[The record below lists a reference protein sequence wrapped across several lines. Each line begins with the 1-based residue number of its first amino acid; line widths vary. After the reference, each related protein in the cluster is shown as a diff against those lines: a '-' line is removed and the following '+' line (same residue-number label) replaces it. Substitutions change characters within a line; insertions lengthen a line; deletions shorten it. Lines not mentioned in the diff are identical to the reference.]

1 MRKLFIPLLAALALP
16 TALSAE
22 PIPKISDYELLS
34 TRGER
39 FEFLCPKERYKEDGK
54 NKKRKLYKECWF
66 ELNEDHM
73 NLMDMQKIKRDDEVI
88 VIAGK
93 DKGKRGTVKRVLENR
108 FVVSGVNMIKR
119 HTKPNPM
126 AGNQGG
132 IVEREAPIHAS
143 NVAIFN
149 SETGKADRVG
159 FQVKEDGTKVRIYKS
174 TQTQIDA

>member
-1 MRKLFIPLLAALALP
+1 
-16 TALSAE
+16 
-22 PIPKISDYELLS
+22 
-34 TRGER
+34 
-39 FEFLCPKERYKEDGK
+39 
-54 NKKRKLYKECWF
+54 
-66 ELNEDHM
+66 
-73 NLMDMQKIKRDDEVI
+73 MQKIKRDDEVV

-93 DKGKRGTVKRVLENR
+93 DKGKRGTVKRVLADR

-126 AGNQGG
+126 AGQQGG

-149 SETGKADRVG
+149 QETGKADRVG
-159 FQVKEDGTKVRIYKS
+159 IQVNEDGTKVRIYKS